1 MLYDLMKR
9 RRSVRKYLSKAVPQ
23 EKLFR
28 ILQAGTLAPSGA
40 DQRPYIYIIV
50 DDPKL
55 KRRIREECEAA
66 DRAYHEGASGW
77 MKEWL
82 ASKGITPE
90 KPFLTE
96 APCLVVVV
104 GETDKPYWLASAWVS
119 IAYIILAAEEEG
131 LATLTYTPG
140 KMGFLKELLNLAENH
155 QPVAIIPVGYAG
167 EKLPAKETR
176 VEGKI
181 FYNRFGGNGGLRCS
195 SGRMNFT
202 LPPKQCTPGSVA

>member
-9 RRSVRKYLSKAVPQ
+9 RRSVRKYSSKAVPR
-23 EKLFR
+23 EKLLH

-40 DQRPYIYIIV
+40 DQRPYVYIVV
-50 DDPKL
+50 DNPEL

-66 DRAYHEGASGW
+66 DRAYHQRAPGW
-77 MKEWL
+77 MRKWL

-96 APCLVVVV
+96 APYLVVVV

-119 IAYIILAAEEEG
+119 IAYMILAAEEEG
-131 LATLTYTPG
+131 LATLTYTPA
-140 KMGFLKELLNLAENH
+140 KMSFLRELLNLAENH

-167 EKLPAKETR
+167 EELPAKEAR
-176 VEGKI
+176 IEGKI
-181 FYNRFGGNGGLRCS
+181 FYNRFGGAGA
-195 SGRMNFT
+195 
-202 LPPKQCTPGSVA
+202 Q